1 MLDYV
6 SIQKL
11 HQLVMLISRPV
22 GTEHVLAQINSDILF
37 SVDRYWLVSWH
48 FLDHPSCDQQTI
60 ELYLSAIVESYV
72 RVVFLSIMAV
82 TLLMIR

>member
-37 SVDRYWLVSWH
+37 SVDRY
-48 FLDHPSCDQQTI
+48 
-60 ELYLSAIVESYV
+60 
-72 RVVFLSIMAV
+72 
-82 TLLMIR
+82 